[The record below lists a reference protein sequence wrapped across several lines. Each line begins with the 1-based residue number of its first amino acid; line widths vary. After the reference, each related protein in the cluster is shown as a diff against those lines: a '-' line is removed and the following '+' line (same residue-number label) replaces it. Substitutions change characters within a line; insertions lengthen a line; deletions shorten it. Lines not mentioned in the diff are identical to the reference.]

1 MKNIYLVLTII
12 GLILPY
18 FFFLSFVAENG
29 LNGGLLLREL
39 FGTKISTS
47 FATDLLIS
55 GLVFLAYLRAEAA
68 RLRVPYWGVYVV
80 AMLIIGLSFAFPLF
94 LYVRETRLQRET

>member
-1 MKNIYLVLTII
+1 
-12 GLILPY
+12 
-18 FFFLSFVAENG
+18 
-29 LNGGLLLREL
+29 
-39 FGTKISTS
+39 
-47 FATDLLIS
+47 
-55 GLVFLAYLRAEAA
+55 LVFLAYLRAEAA